1 MWFLLE
7 QGKETEGLLALH
19 RGLSLGRR
27 YRFVHLE
34 FYQPTV
40 MRSLFARALD
50 EKIEPEYVKGL
61 IRKLTLTPLDAGNLR
76 PWAAS
81 YTEGR
86 PFPIKIHTLGRFD
99 ILLHEEPLQFSGKEQ
114 KKPLE
119 MLKTLIALGCVDV
132 PAERLTDALW
142 PNADGDLAHKS
153 FETTLSR
160 LRGLL
165 GTPSCLLYRS
175 GTSSLNPLCC
185 WVDSS
190 ALERLLAVLR
200 SAPREEQAALHEK
213 ILCLYQGE
221 FLGTDAALSRATIP
235 REKYKRG
242 VLNIILAEGNGLRA
256 QQGMGKRRRLLHQ
269 RDRHRQS
276 GRGVLSPPDDLPAR
290 VRQLQR
296 RGADVSRMPKPAPQ
310 RTRHR
315 AFSDTHRYLQ
325 FPQGK
330 HVTTGPY
337 LPLIFAHKTI

>member
-1 MWFLLE
+1 
-7 QGKETEGLLALH
+7 
-19 RGLSLGRR
+19 
-27 YRFVHLE
+27 
-34 FYQPTV
+34 

-81 YTEGR
+81 YTEGW

-175 GTSSLNPLCC
+175 GRVSLNPLCC

-242 VLNIILAEGNGLRA
+242 VLNIILAEGTDCERNKEWASAADYYTRGIAIDNLAEEFYLRLMICQREFGNYSGA
-256 QQGMGKRRRLLHQ
+256 ARTYLECRNLL
-269 RDRHRQS
+269 RS
-276 GRGVLSPPDDLPAR
+276 ELGIAPSP
-290 VRQLQR
+290 
-296 RGADVSRMPKPAPQ
+296 K
-310 RTRHR
+310 
-315 AFSDTHRYLQ
+315 
-325 FPQGK
+325 
-330 HVTTGPY
+330 TTAIY
-337 LPLIFAHKTI
+337 NSLKEST